1 MNQYDCCTMEKYIK
15 GKHCKILWY
24 VGDIN
29 KSQKY
34 TKVLTTILNI
44 IESIYGRQHTLAV
57 SHGNYHEYLVITLEF
72 SNKGKLKF
80 NMYDYIPHILEYLPE
95 EIKNW

>member
-44 IESIYGRQHTLAV
+44 IESIYGRQHTLTA
-57 SHGNYHEYLVITLEF
+57 SRRNINKYLVITLEF

-80 NMYDYIPHILEYLPE
+80 TMYDYITQIIEYLPE
-95 EIKNW
+95 GINNW